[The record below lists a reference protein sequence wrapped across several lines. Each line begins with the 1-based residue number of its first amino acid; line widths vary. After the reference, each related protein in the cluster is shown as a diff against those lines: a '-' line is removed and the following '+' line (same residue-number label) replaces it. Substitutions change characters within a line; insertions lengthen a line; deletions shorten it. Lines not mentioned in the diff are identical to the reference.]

1 MSQGSEAPTFARLRW
16 VAAERDFVPVDEP
29 ADEPAGIKAMDS
41 WLVKD
46 GQVRALSAHIQRFSS
61 TCARI
66 TALPPER
73 SAEFVRAA
81 VQRIPGTGRWF
92 PRVELVGDS
101 DASQL
106 QLWIRP
112 APARGEAVRLW
123 ISAEPD
129 RRVHPS
135 VKGADLNHLA
145 ALRREAADAGADEA
159 LILST
164 DGLIREGASTSILW
178 WRRDV
183 LCAPPETPDI
193 LPGVTRAGLL
203 RLAAEHGI
211 RVELEELTPPDLA
224 GLEVWAVNALHGIRP
239 VSRWVG
245 TPIDAGPSHRARRWN
260 AQLDRLVGPVLTDP
274 MADDLSLGR

>member
-1 MSQGSEAPTFARLRW
+1 MSGAPAAARLRW

-29 ADEPAGIKAMDS
+29 ADEPAGLQVMDS

-46 GQVRALSAHIQRFSS
+46 GRVRALSAHIRRFSS
-61 TCARI
+61 ACERMA
-66 TALPPER
+66 ALPPER

-81 VQRIPGTGRWF
+81 VQPIPGTGRWF
-92 PRVELVGDS
+92 PRVELVGGG
-101 DASQL
+101 DAPQL

-112 APARGEAVRLW
+112 APARADAVRLW

-135 VKGADLNHLA
+135 VKGADLDHLA
-145 ALRREAADAGADEA
+145 ALRQEAVDAGADEA

-164 DGLIREGASTSILW
+164 DGRIREGASTSILW

-183 LCAPPETPDI
+183 LCAPPETPHI
-193 LPGVTRAGLL
+193 LPGVTRGVLL

-211 RVELEELTPPDLA
+211 RVELEEPAPRELA

-239 VSRWVG
+239 VCRWVG
-245 TPIDAGPSHRARRWN
+245 TSIDAGPAHRARRWN
-260 AQLDRLVGPVLTDP
+260 ARLDRLVESVLTDP
-274 MADDLSLGR
+274 MAGDVNLGR